1 MAKVVA
7 RPPTRTPPPPPSRPA
22 ARPQQAPPSRA
33 QQAARHQGRAAAE
46 NDEQHA
52 STSPRVPA
60 QPRPTAP
67 ARPAPVSAPAAI
79 GFGSDQ
85 MPDFMR
91 GDANLGKEN
100 IDRDDLETPR
110 LKLIQGL
117 SPELQAYDDLR
128 AGHFLHAA
136 NEFIFEEPF
145 TAVPVW
151 MDKRFILWRPRDN
164 GGGILARA
172 DDGIHWSPAEGEFTV
187 QLDRNQG
194 GDTVT
199 WKLAPTVSESG
210 LANWGTMNPNDSQ
223 SPPAATRMYNFVL
236 VFPDYPELMP
246 AVLTFQRSGI
256 KRARKFITMLKT
268 TQTPLFGL
276 RFKFSAFL
284 DHNNSG
290 QEFFNVGVVSDGL
303 VTDTTLYKQYKG
315 LYNQFADAGGV
326 PIKDLESMQSEP
338 GDEPQDVGDGNGG
351 PRF

>member
-1 MAKVVA
+1 MAKATTRAPIPPA
-7 RPPTRTPPPPPSRPA
+7 RNAPPSRSTAP

-33 QQAARHQGRAAAE
+33 QQAARHQGR
-46 NDEQHA
+46 DEDDGQ
-52 STSPRVPA
+52 PVRVPA
-60 QPRPTAP
+60 QPRPA
-67 ARPAPVSAPAAI
+67 ARPAPAPVMAT
-79 GFGSDQ
+79 GFGNDQ
-85 MPDFMR
+85 IPDFMR
-91 GDANLGKEN
+91 GDLNRGKEN

-128 AGHFLHAA
+128 AGHFLHVA
-136 NEFIFEEPF
+136 NEYIFDEAF

-151 MDKRFILWRPRDN
+151 MDKRFILWRPRDA

-172 DDGIHWSPAEGEFTV
+172 DDGIHWSPSEGEFTV

-199 WKLAPTVSESG
+199 WKLAATVADSG
-210 LANWGTMNPNDSQ
+210 LANWGTMNPKDSQ
-223 SPPAATRMYNFVL
+223 SPPAATRMHNFVL
-236 VFPDYPELMP
+236 MFPDYPELMP

-268 TQTPLFGL
+268 TQVPLFGL

-303 VTDTTLYKQYKG
+303 VTDPTLYKQYKDMH
-315 LYNQFADAGGV
+315 YQFAEAGGV
-326 PIKDLESMQSEP
+326 PIKDLESMQDET
-338 GDEPQDVGDGNGG
+338 GDEPQDAADGNGG
-351 PRF
+351 GPRF